1 MKTKCIII
9 DDEPLAINVI
19 KTHLEE
25 INNIEL
31 VATFNNAVDAL
42 YYLREDNAID
52 LLFLDINMPLLDG
65 FSFIKTLEKKPLI
78 IVTTAHS
85 EFAVESYE
93 LDILD
98 YLLKPISFPRFLQ
111 SIDKVLKSN
120 NLNTHQF
127 LKEKPHIFIKV
138 EKKKSIKIYLDEI
151 LVIESLKDYL
161 KVNTL
166 TNRYILHQT
175 LTSFTESLPSNNF
188 IRIHRSHTIAINKV
202 DAIEGNSV
210 IIAGIRYH
218 IGRTYIDTVKNKILD
233 S

>member
-120 NLNTHQF
+120 NLNTHQL